1 MPYVYQRSEIT
12 PVVHIEV
19 QPSGS
24 ATMTFKNSPFEGN
37 VMRFKHTRDAVHHAT
52 HNGFE
57 QITRASHPEY
67 FVQPS
72 EDLVLLA
79 SFEDDFMPTQ
89 DPAYGLYAA
98 FDGDFDHGCYKD

>member
-67 FVQPS
+67 FFQPTM
-72 EDLVLLA
+72 E
-79 SFEDDFMPTQ
+79 
-89 DPAYGLYAA
+89 PAYAA
-98 FDGDFDHGCYKD
+98 FAGDFDHGCYKD

>member
-67 FVQPS
+67 FVQP
-72 EDLVLLA
+72 
-79 SFEDDFMPTQ
+79 TQ

-98 FDGDFDHGCYKD
+98 FEDNFDHGCYKD

>member
-19 QPSGS
+19 LPSGS

-67 FVQPS
+67 FVQP
-72 EDLVLLA
+72 
-79 SFEDDFMPTQ
+79 TQ
-89 DPAYGLYAA
+89 DPAYALYAA

>member
-1 MPYVYQRSEIT
+1 MPSIVNQTVSAPI
-12 PVVHIEV
+12 VHIEC
-19 QPSGS
+19 QPTGS
-24 ATMTFKNSPFEGN
+24 ATMTFKDERFNGK
-37 VMRFKHTRDAVHHAT
+37 VMNFHRVRDAVHHAN

-67 FVQPS
+67 FVQ
-72 EDLVLLA
+72 L
-79 SFEDDFMPTQ
+79 TQ

>member
-1 MPYVYQRSEIT
+1 MPHFQYVYQRSEIT

-19 QPSGS
+19 LPSGS

-67 FVQPS
+67 FVQP
-72 EDLVLLA
+72 
-79 SFEDDFMPTQ
+79 TQ

>member
-19 QPSGS
+19 LPSGS

-67 FVQPS
+67 FVQPTM
-72 EDLVLLA
+72 E
-79 SFEDDFMPTQ
+79 
-89 DPAYGLYAA
+89 PAYAA
-98 FDGDFDHGCYKD
+98 FAGDFDHGCYKD

>member
-67 FVQPS
+67 FVQP
-72 EDLVLLA
+72 
-79 SFEDDFMPTQ
+79 TQ

>member
-67 FVQPS
+67 FVQPTM
-72 EDLVLLA
+72 E
-79 SFEDDFMPTQ
+79 
-89 DPAYGLYAA
+89 PAYAMFEGE
-98 FDGDFDHGCYKD
+98 FDHGCYKD

>member
-37 VMRFKHTRDAVHHAT
+37 VMFFKHTRDAVHHAT

-67 FVQPS
+67 FVQP
-72 EDLVLLA
+72 
-79 SFEDDFMPTQ
+79 TQ

>member
-1 MPYVYQRSEIT
+1 MPHFQYVYQRSEIT

-67 FVQPS
+67 FVQP
-72 EDLVLLA
+72 
-79 SFEDDFMPTQ
+79 TQ

>member
-19 QPSGS
+19 LPSGS

-67 FVQPS
+67 FAVIPPYS
-72 EDLVLLA
+72 PYAKETM
-79 SFEDDFMPTQ
+79 E
-89 DPAYGLYAA
+89 PAYAA
-98 FDGDFDHGCYKD
+98 FAGDFDHGCYKD

>member
-1 MPYVYQRSEIT
+1 MPHFQYVYQRSEIT

-19 QPSGS
+19 LPSGS

-37 VMRFKHTRDAVHHAT
+37 VMRFKHPRDAVHHAT

-67 FVQPS
+67 FFQPTM
-72 EDLVLLA
+72 E
-79 SFEDDFMPTQ
+79 
-89 DPAYGLYAA
+89 PAYAMFEGE
-98 FDGDFDHGCYKD
+98 FDHGCYKD

>member
-19 QPSGS
+19 LPSGS

-52 HNGFE
+52 HNGFK

-67 FVQPS
+67 FYEPS
-72 EDLVLLA
+72 
-79 SFEDDFMPTQ
+79 Q
-89 DPAYGLYAA
+89 DPAYGA
-98 FDGDFDHGCYKD
+98 FADTMIEQESFTFDYGCYKD

>member
-1 MPYVYQRSEIT
+1 MPHFQYVYQRSEIT

-19 QPSGS
+19 LPSGS

-67 FVQPS
+67 FVQPTM
-72 EDLVLLA
+72 E
-79 SFEDDFMPTQ
+79 
-89 DPAYGLYAA
+89 PAYGA
-98 FDGDFDHGCYKD
+98 FADTMIEQESVTFDYGCYKD